1 MGTVTS
7 SFPPIA
13 QSDILGILQREQDH
27 AVALLSL
34 SPLLSSLFVSYA
46 NRAAALESASATPSP
61 DGEERKALQDSIVAL
76 REENEKFRL
85 ENLEMAG
92 ELKAT
97 AASQEAFRSQVSSL
111 KEVNTTQQEEIKLLR
126 DELAEAQGKY
136 DRLTLDSNAESVAF
150 RIQVLD
156 LEVNSCIWSRTECG

>member
-1 MGTVTS
+1 MG
-7 SFPPIA
+7 
-13 QSDILGILQREQDH
+13 
-27 AVALLSL
+27 LLSL

-46 NRAAALESASATPSP
+46 NRAAALESASATPSL

-76 REENEKFRL
+76 REENERLRL

-111 KEVNTTQQEEIKLLR
+111 KEANTTKQEDINVLR
-126 DELAEAQGKY
+126 EELVEAKGKC
-136 DRLTLDSNAESVAF
+136 DRLILDSDAERAAL

-156 LEVNSCIWSRTECG
+156 LKVNSFIRSRTECDC